1 MSSGSA
7 VCRCIGRR
15 IFFKTCFQVL
25 LLHTAQYAGRTE
37 SICHF
42 TKNTSL
48 ALLLIIGWNDSRF
61 IMGARW
67 CGSPI
72 NITQQHTVV
81 RMLKISAIFKI
92 FRPLAT
98 QNPSLKLGA
107 HQVEVMLAIFFNIWA
122 TMIRVVFRF
131 SNS

>member
-48 ALLLIIGWNDSRF
+48 ALLLLIIGWNDSRF
-61 IMGARW
+61 IMGVGGVVPPSTSHNSTLWSGRSKLVQYSKYLYATCNPKSIALSRSYI
-67 CGSPI
+67 C
-72 NITQQHTVV
+72 NIFQ
-81 RMLKISAIFKI
+81 F
-92 FRPLAT
+92 
-98 QNPSLKLGA
+98 LGCSNTSG
-107 HQVEVMLAIFFNIWA
+107 LSFF
-122 TMIRVVFRF
+122 
-131 SNS
+131 